1 MIMTDIEAEHGRSA
15 EDGNPNPAVPS
26 STDMIPDATNG
37 QPDDIA
43 HNQEP
48 PELPIDRRR
57 KVTDPSLF
65 DLPVQ
70 EAPAKHG
77 TSKGEYA
84 DCNAL
89 NKRILQ
95 TRLPAKLEKS
105 KRCGSKS

>member
-1 MIMTDIEAEHGRSA
+1 MSMTDIEAEHGRSA

-37 QPDDIA
+37 LPDDIA

-57 KVTDPSLF
+57 KVTDPTLF

-70 EAPAKHG
+70 EAPAKPG

-84 DCNAL
+84 DWDADR
-89 NKRILQ
+89 KS
-95 TRLPAKLEKS
+95 TRLNS
-105 KRCGSKS
+105 SH